1 MAVMEN
7 QASSIQLLYES
18 LRANAVRNGS
28 TTVYPDFIRIK
39 HRLVN
44 KRNQSRTIAFANNLA
59 DVKVND
65 RFTADGHSLFLIY
78 DKPGKNRILVFCSL
92 IGLIML
98 SKSLKWHADGTFHT
112 KSKYFGQLKLYFKIL
127 NYVYLL

>member
-7 QASSIQLLYES
+7 QTSSLQLLYES

-44 KRNQSRTIAFANNLA
+44 KRKQTRTIALANNLMMLKLTI
-59 DVKVND
+59 VLQLMVIHC
-65 RFTADGHSLFLIY
+65 FSY
-78 DKPGKNRILVFCSL
+78 DKPGMNRILVFCSL

-98 SKSLKWHADGTFHT
+98 SKTLK
-112 KSKYFGQLKLYFKIL
+112 
-127 NYVYLL
+127 

>member
-1 MAVMEN
+1 MVR
-7 QASSIQLLYES
+7 QLSE
-18 LRANAVRNGS
+18 
-28 TTVYPDFIRIK
+28 FIRIK

-44 KRNQSRTIAFANNLA
+44 KRNQSRTIALANNLA

-78 DKPGKNRILVFCSL
+78 DKPGINRILVFCSL

-98 SKSLKWHADGTFHT
+98 SLSNGTRMELSTRNQSILANTNYILK
-112 KSKYFGQLKLYFKIL
+112 Y
-127 NYVYLL
+127 

>member
-44 KRNQSRTIAFANNLA
+44 KRNQSRTIALANNLA
-59 DVKVND
+59 DYKVND

-78 DKPGKNRILVFCSL
+78 DKPSTNRILFFCSL
-92 IGLIML
+92 I
-98 SKSLKWHADGTFHT
+98 
-112 KSKYFGQLKLYFKIL
+112 
-127 NYVYLL
+127 

>member
-1 MAVMEN
+1 MAVMES
-7 QASSIQLLYES
+7 QTSSLQLLYEFLQS
-18 LRANAVRNGS
+18 NAVRNGS
-28 TTVYPDFIRIK
+28 TTVYPNFIRIK

-44 KRNQSRTIAFANNLA
+44 KRKKNRTIALANNLA

-78 DKPGKNRILVFCSL
+78 DKPGINRILFFCSL

-98 SKSLKWHADGTFHT
+98 SKSLK
-112 KSKYFGQLKLYFKIL
+112 
-127 NYVYLL
+127 